1 MGYPLSDIAAREIVT
16 SESANINSLMYAI
29 YGSRT
34 DVTSVGSAMKRTKGI
49 EILSQPETMKQNSKF
64 RAKVLR
70 REVSSGWSGQT
81 RVFLYEL
88 IKKSFQRNL
97 QGV

>member
-1 MGYPLSDIAAREIVT
+1 MMGYPLSDIAAREIVT

-70 REVSSGWSGQT
+70 REVVVAGRGKHACFYTS
-81 RVFLYEL
+81 
-88 IKKSFQRNL
+88 
-97 QGV
+97 

>member
-34 DVTSVGSAMKRTKGI
+34 DVVGSAMKRTKGI
-49 EILSQPETMKQNSKF
+49 ESLSQPETMEQNSKF